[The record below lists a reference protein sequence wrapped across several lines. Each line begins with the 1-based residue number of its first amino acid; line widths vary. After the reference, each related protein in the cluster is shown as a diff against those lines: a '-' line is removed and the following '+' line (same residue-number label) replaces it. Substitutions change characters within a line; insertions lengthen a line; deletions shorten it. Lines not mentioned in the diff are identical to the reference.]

1 MSLFIDLTPIGKPA
15 LDNGQS
21 EQAGVPQRFRDAL
34 ETISYSLKG
43 DGSPDYGILF
53 EFVPNPL
60 SPTLI
65 QRIIKAALSLDH
77 LISVGHLPA
86 INSSVHPEFDRTIS
100 SPGTRDLN
108 ESQIRSHLTFS
119 HQQLISLLCHQ
130 ILGSLPKP
138 EWMTWAGP
146 NLSPAWFADDER
158 GDPRI
163 KRAYVR
169 VLLNFLQEV
178 LPPIGG
184 EEWQNG
190 GETSVNFELLDLP
203 RLSHDHEES
212 HRVTDRVDSLFS
224 LFGEAPRNW
233 DNLRS
238 QTLLPLKIT
247 LLEEEDDDCP
257 ALFSLEAEAQS
268 ESIRIGSDQPQSMN
282 ATSTSNTIVFCQLV
296 SANKEIGFGSAGSS
310 SSSPVSYPI

>member
-1 MSLFIDLTPIGKPA
+1 MNLFIDPTAIGKPA
-15 LDNGQS
+15 FANGQA
-21 EQAGVPQRFRDAL
+21 EQVGVPQRFRDAL

-86 INSSVHPEFDRTIS
+86 LNPSVHPEFNGTIS
-100 SPGTRDLN
+100 FPGTRDLN
-108 ESQIRSHLTFS
+108 ESQLRSHLTFS

-130 ILGSLPKP
+130 ILGALPKP
-138 EWMTWAGP
+138 EWMTWSGP
-146 NLSPAWFADDER
+146 NLSPSWFAEDER

-163 KRAYVR
+163 KRAYIR
-169 VLLNFLQEV
+169 VLLSFLQEV
-178 LPPIGG
+178 LPPIEG
-184 EEWQNG
+184 EEWQNE

-203 RLSHDHEES
+203 RLPHDYEES
-212 HRVTDRVDSLFS
+212 HQVTDQVDSLFP
-224 LFGEAPRNW
+224 LFGADPRDW
-233 DNLRS
+233 DTLRS

-257 ALFSLEAEAQS
+257 ALFSLDSEAQS
-268 ESIRIGSDQPQSMN
+268 ENIRTESDQTQSID
-282 ATSTSNTIVFCQLV
+282 ATTTSNTIVFCQLV

-310 SSSPVSYPI
+310 SSSPVFYPI